1 MTSLQ
6 SPRKLKDIYHKELL
20 TACKSSQMY
29 KVLLVRNL
37 NFTESFMKNVNTIP
51 PDRDIVMESNFIL
64 QHLL

>member
-1 MTSLQ
+1 
-6 SPRKLKDIYHKELL
+6 
-20 TACKSSQMY
+20 MY